1 MANRPTKKQFPI
13 VCIGASA
20 GGLEALIPLF
30 KSLPKYINMAFV
42 VVLHLEPTH
51 ESILAEI
58 LSRGTSLNIQQA
70 KKNVKVKPGNIYVI
84 QPNCYLSIF
93 HRTLKVTSRTRHPDG
108 KYLPID
114 FFMNSLA
121 SDQGKNA
128 IGVILSGT
136 GSDGTLGIKAIKDKG
151 GSSFAQNKNTAKY
164 YDMPAAAIASG
175 SIDHV
180 LEPTAISEKLIEI
193 ATHKYRMT
201 LARKTMPRINREDA
215 LDMLLILLR
224 NLSGV
229 DFIHYKRASIERRI
243 MRRMGFLRI
252 KSHSDYY
259 NYLKKNTAEAQALY
273 KDILIPVTMFFR
285 DPGIFTAI
293 RKKLLPYITKK
304 RLPKD
309 PIRVWVTACSTGEE
323 VYSIAITIYEF
334 LEENGIEPHFQVFGT
349 DISDILI
356 EKARS
361 GFYPADISA
370 HVSAARLRRFFIKTE
385 TGYKIAKHIRDMCIF
400 AKQDITNDTPLSNM
414 DIISC
419 RNLLIY
425 LDTFLQSKVLSVLHY
440 ALKPKGFLI
449 LGSAESVTS
458 SGDLF
463 TVINKKYKF
472 YSKNIIARRPI
483 LDNDMSV
490 LKSKRV
496 LGNGARTVK
505 KAAVISRTGKALSGK
520 SAIKSVITK
529 YLVSKSEKSV
539 MGKTGYEKQDF
550 TKLEKELID
559 TKSHLHGIIEEKDTL
574 NEELK
579 AANEEIQSS
588 NEELQSTN
596 EELETSKEEL
606 QSTNEELLTVNEE
619 LQNKNAQLT
628 QLNSDLANVL
638 TSVNIPL
645 IIVRSD
651 LRIMRFTPMSRKVMN
666 LIPTDIGRPIGDIKL
681 NIDIGNLEGM
691 ILDVI
696 EDMAPKE
703 LEVKDKENR
712 WYSVR
717 IRPYRTIDNK
727 IDGVVIALIDI
738 DIIKRSREEVRGALD
753 YAEAIIETMREP
765 LVVLDKDLRVLSVNK
780 SFYSTFKVGVSE
792 VKDKLLYELGG
803 GQWDNPKLRKL
814 LIEILRKKSYFND
827 FEVSFDFPDIGKRT
841 MILNARQI
849 KLHGKD
855 SSLILLAIEE
865 ITKRKKAE
873 DILKRDNITLDR
885 MVNKRSRELLRLQVE
900 LVRSRHLSVVG
911 TLAATVAHELRNP
924 LTDIAVSIHRIKKI
938 SKDPVVEQ
946 ILTSIN
952 KRITES
958 DQIISNILMY
968 SKKPITRYEF
978 VKINDILSGSTNE
991 VVQKY
996 PERKISI
1003 NKKIDPTKDLSIEI
1017 DPTRIKE
1024 VFSNVLHN
1032 AFEAVHADSGVIEIG
1047 SKIHDSEVSIM
1058 IKDNGIGIAKK
1069 DLKNISNPFFTTKA
1083 KGTGLGLAVCK
1094 QVVILHGGS
1103 ITFDSAEGKGTT
1115 VTITLP
1121 INKVER

>member
-1 MANRPTKKQFPI
+1 M
-13 VCIGASA
+13 
-20 GGLEALIPLF
+20 
-30 KSLPKYINMAFV
+30 
-42 VVLHLEPTH
+42 
-51 ESILAEI
+51 
-58 LSRGTSLNIQQA
+58 
-70 KKNVKVKPGNIYVI
+70 
-84 QPNCYLSIF
+84 
-93 HRTLKVTSRTRHPDG
+93 
-108 KYLPID
+108 
-114 FFMNSLA
+114 
-121 SDQGKNA
+121 
-128 IGVILSGT
+128 
-136 GSDGTLGIKAIKDKG
+136 
-151 GSSFAQNKNTAKY
+151 
-164 YDMPAAAIASG
+164 
-175 SIDHV
+175 
-180 LEPTAISEKLIEI
+180 
-193 ATHKYRMT
+193 
-201 LARKTMPRINREDA
+201 
-215 LDMLLILLR
+215 
-224 NLSGV
+224 
-229 DFIHYKRASIERRI
+229 
-243 MRRMGFLRI
+243 
-252 KSHSDYY
+252 
-259 NYLKKNTAEAQALY
+259 
-273 KDILIPVTMFFR
+273 
-285 DPGIFTAI
+285 
-293 RKKLLPYITKK
+293 
-304 RLPKD
+304 
-309 PIRVWVTACSTGEE
+309 
-323 VYSIAITIYEF
+323 
-334 LEENGIEPHFQVFGT
+334 
-349 DISDILI
+349 
-356 EKARS
+356 
-361 GFYPADISA
+361 
-370 HVSAARLRRFFIKTE
+370 
-385 TGYKIAKHIRDMCIF
+385 
-400 AKQDITNDTPLSNM
+400 
-414 DIISC
+414 
-419 RNLLIY
+419 
-425 LDTFLQSKVLSVLHY
+425 HY

-606 QSTNEELLTVNEE
+606 QSTNEELLTVNED